1 MFLNHLTVEKAGV
14 GPNETP
20 TLAQYILREC
30 PHLEFSGL
38 MTIGSAV
45 SSFSAQEQQKNPDFE
60 VFPSSVIY

>member
-1 MFLNHLTVEKAGV
+1 MEPNDTV
-14 GPNETP
+14 
-20 TLAQYILREC
+20 TLVQYILQEC

-60 VFPSSVIY
+60 VYPSLIILMGDFDRNEA